1 MTATILVTGFGRFP
15 GAPLNPAA
23 DLATAL
29 VRRRRP
35 ALAGVRFVGH
45 VFATRWDEVDG
56 TLPRLVAQEKPDA
69 VLLLGVAGRADRVR
83 IEQVARNRTSV
94 LFPDA
99 GGARRTHLGIAAGAP
114 FVRRGRF
121 PAAALRAALRTHG
134 IDAAS
139 SRNAGTYLCNFA
151 YWRALDAADR
161 DGGPRLVVFVH
172 VPPLHR
178 LGLHRLGL
186 HRLGLHR
193 LGRASPRRLSRRC
206 HVAAERARLL
216 AALEALL
223 VSIAAALR

>member
-15 GAPLNPAA
+15 GAPFNPAA

-35 ALAGVRFVGH
+35 ALAGVRLVGH
-45 VFATRWDEVDG
+45 VFATRWDEVDEA
-56 TLPRLVAQEKPDA
+56 LPRLVAQEKPDA
-69 VLLLGVAGRADRVR
+69 VLLLGVAGRAARVR
-83 IEQVARNRTSV
+83 IEQVARNRASV

-99 GGARRTHLGIAAGAP
+99 GGARRTHPAIATGAP
-114 FVRRGRF
+114 FFRRGRF

-178 LGLHRLGL
+178 LGLRRLSPHRLG
-186 HRLGLHR
+186 
-193 LGRASPRRLSRRC
+193 AAAPRRLSRRC
-206 HVAAERARLL
+206 HIAAERARLL

-223 VSIAAALR
+223 VRIAATLR